1 MPANLR
7 LTGIFIALEAEF
19 MVYKVQVQSNVI
31 LKSV

>member
-7 LTGIFIALEAEF
+7 LTGIFISLEAEF